1 MARLIRSQLQRR
13 ASDKWGLMVTTADM
27 RLAEATEIRV
37 HSPAEHAF
45 LSEGSRHPL
54 ELQIWHTGN
63 DPLLPFGT
71 SKAALQ
77 SLAQLRHRVASD
89 ATLRRQLRRNKIE
102 LNQHESLA
110 ERLGLSVEAPTVK
123 VISLFFADAS
133 AVDASSEAEAM
144 VPPTEKLL
152 TSLLEVSADVINGGE
167 TRLNEPLQLDDV
179 LLLLSMAEVSF
190 IRYRGSDTTPPCEE
204 GVEWLVAESPLP
216 ISSTTLV
223 KFLGLLS
230 QFGAVNNARD
240 VQNGRVNR
248 HSRLNT
254 AEVRCWSLFEAIAS
268 NTRDPNERRGGVLA
282 GLLTALGLN

>member
-1 MARLIRSQLQRR
+1 
-13 ASDKWGLMVTTADM
+13 MVTTADM
-27 RLAEATEIRV
+27 RLAEAAEIRI

-63 DPLLPFGT
+63 DPLLPFST
-71 SKAALQ
+71 SKAAMQ
-77 SLAQLRHRVASD
+77 SLAQLRRRVAND
-89 ATLRRQLRRNKIE
+89 ASLRRQLRRNKIE

-110 ERLGLSVEAPTVK
+110 ERLGFNVEAPTVK

-133 AVDASSEAEAM
+133 AVGASSEADAM

-152 TSLLEVSADVINGGE
+152 TSLLEISADVTNGGE
-167 TRLNEPLQLDDV
+167 TRLREALQLDDV
-179 LLLLSMAEVSF
+179 MLLLSMAEVGF
-190 IRYRGSDTTPPCEE
+190 VRYHGSDTTPPCEE

-216 ISSTTLV
+216 VSSTTLV

-240 VQNGRVNR
+240 VQNGKVNR
-248 HSRLNT
+248 HSGLNT
-254 AEVRCWSLFEAIAS
+254 TEVRCWSLFETIAS
-268 NTRDPNERRGGVLA
+268 NTRDRNERRGGVMA
-282 GLLTALGLN
+282 GLLGAFGLN